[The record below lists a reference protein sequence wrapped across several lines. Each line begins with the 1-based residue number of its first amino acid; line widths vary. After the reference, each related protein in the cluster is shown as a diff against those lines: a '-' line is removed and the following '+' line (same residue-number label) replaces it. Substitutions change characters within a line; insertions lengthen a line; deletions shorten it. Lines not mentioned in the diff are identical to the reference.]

1 MINNNGKLYIVSTP
15 IGNLGDI
22 SYRAVETLKEVD
34 LILAEDTRHTRELL
48 NHFDI
53 KKELISFNE
62 HTELSKTEN
71 LIEKIKDGMSIA
83 LVSDAG
89 TPIISD
95 PGAKLTK
102 LAIEND
108 ITITAI
114 PGACAAINALVLSGL
129 SAKNFTFIGFLSE
142 DNKKRKE
149 QLSNLSDKMETMI
162 FYISSHNL
170 KKDIKSLIEVF
181 GNDRDASISRE
192 MTKKFEE
199 TVRGNLAYISD
210 YFSEK
215 EIRGEFVLIVAGISK
230 DVLKEKEINKWSE
243 MTYEEHYDYYLNQ
256 GLSDKDALKKVAAD
270 RGLKKNEVY
279 KLLKVKED

>member
-62 HTELSKTEN
+62 HTELSKTKN
-71 LIEKIKDGMSIA
+71 LVEKIKDGMSIA

-256 GLSDKDALKKVAAD
+256 GLSDKDALKKVATD

>member
-1 MINNNGKLYIVSTP
+1 MSNNNGKLYIVSTP

-62 HTELSKTEN
+62 HTDINKAEN
-71 LIEKIKDGMSIA
+71 LIEKIKNGMSIA

-95 PGAKLTK
+95 PGVVLTK
-102 LAIEND
+102 LAVEND
-108 ITITAI
+108 INITAI

-129 SAKNFTFIGFLSE
+129 SAKTFTFIGFLSE

-149 QLSNLSDKMETMI
+149 QLSNLYDKMETMI

-170 KKDIKSLIEVF
+170 KKDIKSLIEVL
-181 GNDRDASISRE
+181 GSDRKASISRE

-199 TVRGNLAYISD
+199 TVRGDLTYIND

-215 EIRGEFVLIVAGISK
+215 EVRGEFVLIVAGVDK
-230 DVLKEKEINKWSE
+230 DVLREKEISKWNE
-243 MTYEEHYDYYLNQ
+243 MTYEEHYKYYLNQ
-256 GLSDKDALKKVAAD
+256 GFSDKDALKKVATD
-270 RGLKKNEVY
+270 RGIRKNEVY

>member
-71 LIEKIKDGMSIA
+71 LVEKIKDGMSIA

-256 GLSDKDALKKVAAD
+256 GLSDKDALKKVATD

>member
-1 MINNNGKLYIVSTP
+1 MNNNYGKLYIVSTP

-22 SYRAVETLKEVD
+22 TFRAIETLKEVD
-34 LILAEDTRHTRELL
+34 LIAAEDTRHTRELL
-48 NHFDI
+48 NHFNI

-62 HTELSKTEN
+62 HTDLSKALN
-71 LIEKIKDGMSIA
+71 LIDKIKNGISIA

-95 PGAKLTK
+95 PGIVLTK

-108 ITITAI
+108 IELIAI

-129 SAKNFTFIGFLSE
+129 NAKTFTFIGFLSE

-149 QLSNLSDKMETMI
+149 QLSNLVDKMETMI

-170 KKDIKSLIEVF
+170 KKDLKSLIEVF
-181 GNDRDASISRE
+181 GGDREASISRE

-199 TVRGNLAYISD
+199 TIRGTLTYISE
-210 YFSEK
+210 YFNEK
-215 EIRGEFVLIVAGISK
+215 EAKGEFVL
-230 DVLKEKEINKWSE
+230 VLSGADKNDLREKEISKWSQ
-243 MTYEEHYDYYLNQ
+243 MTYEEHYAYYLKLGFN
-256 GLSDKDALKKVAAD
+256 DKEALKKVATD

>member
-1 MINNNGKLYIVSTP
+1 MSNNNGKLYIVSTP

-53 KKELISFNE
+53 RKELISFNE
-62 HTELSKTEN
+62 HTDINKAEN
-71 LIEKIKDGMSIA
+71 LIEKIKNGMSIA

-95 PGAKLTK
+95 PGVVLTK
-102 LAIEND
+102 LAVEND
-108 ITITAI
+108 INITAI

-129 SAKNFTFIGFLSE
+129 SAKTFTFIGFLSE

-149 QLSNLSDKMETMI
+149 QLSNLYDKMETMI

-170 KKDIKSLIEVF
+170 KKDIKSLIEVL
-181 GNDRDASISRE
+181 GSDRKASISRE

-199 TVRGNLAYISD
+199 TIRGDLTYIND

-215 EIRGEFVLIVAGISK
+215 EVRGEFVLIVAGVDK
-230 DVLKEKEINKWSE
+230 DVLREKEISKWNE
-243 MTYEEHYDYYLNQ
+243 MTYEEHYEYYLNQ
-256 GLSDKDALKKVAAD
+256 GFNDKDALKKVATD
-270 RGLKKNEVY
+270 RGIRKNEVY